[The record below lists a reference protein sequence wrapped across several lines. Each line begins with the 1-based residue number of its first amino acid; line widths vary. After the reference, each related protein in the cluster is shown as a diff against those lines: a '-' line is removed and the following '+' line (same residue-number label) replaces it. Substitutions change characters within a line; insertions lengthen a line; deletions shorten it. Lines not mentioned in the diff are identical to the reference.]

1 MVLYLKGYKLDNEKI
16 RSRFPREPEDSDK
29 DDLNYVLSFYE
40 PIIDSIPRTA
50 YKHLL
55 SGRDSDNNP
64 VLVFVFELGYDQK
77 ALEGITV
84 SPDGFPKGS
93 LNVLTLG
100 IWEY

>member
-1 MVLYLKGYKLDNEKI
+1 LDNNLYE
-16 RSRFPREPEDSDK
+16 
-29 DDLNYVLSFYE
+29 LSYFG

-50 YKHLL
+50 YKHLI
-55 SGRDSDNNP
+55 SGRDSDGNP
-64 VLVFVFELGYDQK
+64 VLVFVLELGYDRK

-84 SPDGFPKGS
+84 SPDGFPKPS

>member
-1 MVLYLKGYKLDNEKI
+1 MTLYLKGYRLDCEKI
-16 RSRFPREPEDSDK
+16 RSRFPREPKDLDK
-29 DDLNYVLSFYE
+29 EFYE
-40 PIIDSIPRTA
+40 LSYYGPIIDNIPRTA

-55 SGRDSDNNP
+55 SGRDSDGNP
-64 VLVFVFELGYDQK
+64 ILVFVLELGDDRK

-84 SPDGFPKGS
+84 SPDGFPRPS